1 MKTVAIRLTGVSPLL
16 MHRFGEQAE
25 ADVQS
30 QVRRV
35 QRAERL
41 PRDAAEAVAYCLPT
55 GELYLPSTML
65 QRAFVEAASDFKQ
78 RGKRQSMKYAAGAA
92 FLIDGDVLTF
102 DPPLRDFEV
111 DSRPVVIPATKGRVM
126 RHRPRLDAW
135 AISTRALVDET
146 LVPLDLVLEILNHA
160 GRIKGLGDFRPQ
172 KGGPF
177 GRFQVTYF
185 EDAVG

>member
-1 MKTVAIRLTGVSPLL
+1 MKTVAIRIAGASPLL
-16 MHRFGEQAE
+16 MHRFGEQSE
-25 ADVQS
+25 ADVQT
-30 QVRRV
+30 QVRRI
-35 QRAERL
+35 QRAQGL
-41 PRDAAEAVAYCLPT
+41 PRDVAEAVAYRLPT

-65 QRAFVEAASDFKQ
+65 QRAFVEAAADYKQ

-92 FLIDGDVLTF
+92 FLVDGDVLSF

-135 AISTRALVDET
+135 SISTRALVDES
-146 LVPLDLVLEILNHA
+146 LVPLDLVLEILGHA

-177 GRFQVTYF
+177 GRFQVTRF
-185 EDAVG
+185 EEAAV

>member
-1 MKTVAIRLTGVSPLL
+1 MQT
-16 MHRFGEQAE
+16 
-25 ADVQS
+25 
-30 QVRRV
+30 QVGRI
-35 QRAERL
+35 QRSEPL
-41 PRDAAEAVAYCLPT
+41 PRDAAEAVAYRLPS

-65 QRAFVEAASDFKQ
+65 QRSFVEAAGDYKQ

-92 FLIDGDVLTF
+92 FLVDGEVLTF
-102 DPPLRDFEV
+102 DPPLRAFEV

-135 AISTRALVDET
+135 SISARAFVDES

-177 GRFQVTYF
+177 GRFQVTRF